1 MRALIIGLISC
12 VMSLNAFAKVDSDL
26 IKKAETYLNNVSG
39 LSGDFKQSSSNG
51 QKDSGKFALY
61 RPGKL
66 KLDYKKSPIQLISDG
81 TDLYYHDI
89 DLDQITTIPI
99 NSTPAGIFIRE
110 NVDLRNDDVKV
121 LETKSDNSKYSLK
134 MIIKENPG
142 LGTMIVYFD
151 KDSDKLLGWS
161 VVDATGLTTE
171 IALSNLK
178 PKNDFDKNFFNLKY
192 QKTFTGDNQD
202 SFYN

>member
-1 MRALIIGLISC
+1 MRAFIFSLIISIIS
-12 VMSLNAFAKVDSDL
+12 MPAFAKLDNDL
-26 IKKAETYLNNVSG
+26 VKKAESYLNNVSG
-39 LSGDFKQSSSNG
+39 LSGDFKQTSSNG

-81 TDLYYHDI
+81 EDLYYHDI

-110 NVDLRNDDVKV
+110 NVDLRNDDVQV

-142 LGTMIVYFD
+142 LGNMTVYFD

-161 VVDATGLTTE
+161 VIDATGLTTKVE
-171 IALSNLK
+171 LSNLK

-202 SFYN
+202 SFYD